1 MGSELQ
7 TEWLT
12 LWHIFGSV
20 VQVSSAH
27 RLLNKWIWNDLP
39 RVSATWAQSHTPMH
53 GSSHIHLLLHTH
65 TAQTSSLSHCSY
77 GDADAKAQTKTKRG
91 NERNLAQR
99 HPFVSLLTEYLRRVD
114 MLRCSLNSYLV
125 IYTHLLSDVMETVA
139 EVTLTIA
146 NPPTTCSTGTI
157 SKISRWN
164 ARLHSNRKRRSY
176 RRSSV

>member
-1 MGSELQ
+1 
-7 TEWLT
+7 
-12 LWHIFGSV
+12 
-20 VQVSSAH
+20 
-27 RLLNKWIWNDLP
+27 
-39 RVSATWAQSHTPMH
+39 MH
-53 GSSHIHLLLHTH
+53 GSPHVHLLLHTH

-77 GDADAKAQTKTKRG
+77 GDADAKVQTKTKRG

-146 NPPTTCSTGTI
+146 NPPTTCSTSAI
-157 SKISRWN
+157 SKISR
-164 ARLHSNRKRRSY
+164 
-176 RRSSV
+176 